1 MTVQDKIKAIVEA
14 RLASMTLEDL
24 ERYFIDTETFEYET
38 YSSDSEI
45 DQTYTTYVE
54 AK

>member
-1 MTVQDKIKAIVEA
+1 MNIHDKIKAIIEA

-38 YSSDSEI
+38 YASDSEI

-54 AK
+54 TK

>member
-1 MTVQDKIKAIVEA
+1 MTTQDKIKAIVEA

-24 ERYFIDTETFEYET
+24 ERYFTDTETFEYET

-45 DQTYTTYVE
+45 DQTYATYVE
-54 AK
+54 TK